1 MKVYHDIY
9 LQWKLFRAIQR
20 GNVAEVERLIQ
31 SKCVNVRG
39 RHELGWTAL
48 HLAAVKGRP
57 EVSQSFEKMKRGRGE
72 QLLISHHLS
81 IFRL

>member
-57 EVSQSFEKMKRGRGE
+57 EVSQSFEKMK
-72 QLLISHHLS
+72 
-81 IFRL
+81 